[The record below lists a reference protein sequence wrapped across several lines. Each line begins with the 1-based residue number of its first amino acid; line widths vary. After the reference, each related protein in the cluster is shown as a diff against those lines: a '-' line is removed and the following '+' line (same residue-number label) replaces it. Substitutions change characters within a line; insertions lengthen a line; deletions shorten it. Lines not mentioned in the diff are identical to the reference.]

1 MFDVH
6 PPHAACVSGFVV
18 VPSKTNFARN
28 KQSLWPPV
36 VRWFMELWRQ
46 QGFNSF
52 GDWRRAAEKARRA
65 AKKAQAS
72 TVAMPAPASPTRR
85 IEAPTALWQPPEVI
99 QPPAVTNSPLKRT
112 DDWERHRTGD
122 QLPGDLHEDVQ
133 VTPRGS
139 RAHTITHAS
148 PGGTLRAKQ
157 HVSPPSS
164 PNLNRVPKVDM
175 AAAGC
180 ARAARKSRC
189 RAAGHFRQVYVQY
202 ASHISRQ

>member
-1 MFDVH
+1 
-6 PPHAACVSGFVV
+6 
-18 VPSKTNFARN
+18 
-28 KQSLWPPV
+28 
-36 VRWFMELWRQ
+36 MELWHQ

-65 AKKAQAS
+65 AKKVQAS
-72 TVAMPAPASPTRR
+72 TVAMPAPSSPTRR
-85 IEAPTALWQPPEVI
+85 IEAPTALWQPAPEVI

-122 QLPGDLHEDVQ
+122 LLPGDLHEHVQ

-157 HVSPPSS
+157 HVSPPDS
-164 PNLNRVPKVDM
+164 PNLNRVPKVDIWQQQD
-175 AAAGC
+175 AQEWR
-180 ARAARKSRC
+180 ARADVERPVTSDRC
-189 RAAGHFRQVYVQY
+189 MYSMRVTSVDR
-202 ASHISRQ
+202 